1 METRRINTLNDFME
15 WVESIN
21 PNLESEMYLFRGL
34 SNEQYLIEAS
44 AWRRLPSEYNRS
56 SYEEFLE
63 INKFLI
69 KETRL
74 QGHDHKNGRELKDLE
89 ILAELQHLG
98 AATCLIDFT
107 YSAQIALWFACQSD
121 IKKTPNCSEPS
132 DGKVGAVLNNPNT
145 IEEITPK
152 MLQERDFDSFFN
164 APSKKLWQPQLFRWQ
179 PRHLNNR
186 IASQYSIFL
195 LGGNQ
200 VIYSDEECVIEASCK
215 EKILKSLEMCSH
227 ITEKRLFPDL
237 EGFARQHAHDKPFP
251 VPDYLVLGHQAYQRQ
266 EYEEAISNY
275 SKAIRWNP
283 KDASPYFWRGHA
295 KVATEKYR
303 EAIDD
308 FNEVTRIEDNVASV
322 YQIRGYAKS
331 RLGLYSDAKQDYL
344 KGLQLA
350 QQAND
355 KQHVKII
362 QEALHELNSHTTGE
376 TQS

>member
-1 METRRINTLNDFME
+1 METLKIKSLNDFME

-34 SNEQYLIEAS
+34 SNERYLIEAS

-69 KETRL
+69 KEARL

-121 IKKTPNCSEPS
+121 LKKTPNRSEPS
-132 DGKVGAVLNNPNT
+132 DGRVGAVLNNPNT

-152 MLQERDFDSFFN
+152 MLKERDFDSFFN
-164 APSKKLWQPQLFRWQ
+164 VQSNKLWISQLYRWQ

-186 IASQYSIFL
+186 IASQHSVFL
-195 LGGNQ
+195 LGGEQ
-200 VIYSDEECVIEASCK
+200 VIYPDEECIIEAGCK
-215 EKILKSLEMCSH
+215 ENILKSLEIQSH
-227 ITEKRLFPDL
+227 ITEKKLFPDL

-251 VPDYLVLGHQAYQRQ
+251 VPDYMKLGHLAYQRS
-266 EYEEAISNY
+266 EFEEAILNY
-275 SKAIRWNP
+275 NKAIRWEP
-283 KDASPYFWRGHA
+283 KDANLYLWRGSA
-295 KVATEKYR
+295 KVAIEKYI

-308 FNEVTRIEDNVASV
+308 FDEAIRIEDNVASI

-350 QQAND
+350 QQANNE
-355 KQHVKII
+355 QYVKII
-362 QEALHELNSHTTGE
+362 QEALQELNSHTTSD

>member
-1 METRRINTLNDFME
+1 ME
-15 WVESIN
+15 WVENIN

-34 SNEQYLIEAS
+34 SNEKYHIEAS
-44 AWRRLPSEYNRS
+44 AWRRLPPEYNRS

-69 KETRL
+69 KEARL

-121 IKKTPNCSEPS
+121 LKETSNCSKPS

-145 IEEITPK
+145 IKEITPK
-152 MLQERDFDSFFN
+152 ILEDSDFDSFFN

-186 IASQYSIFL
+186 IASQHSVFL

-200 VIYSDEECVIEASCK
+200 VIYPDEECIIEASCK
-215 EKILKSLEMCSH
+215 EDILKFLENQSH
-227 ITEKRLFPDL
+227 ITEKKLFPDL
-237 EGFARQHAHDKPFP
+237 AGFARQHAHDKPFP
-251 VPDYLVLGHQAYQRQ
+251 VPDYMKLGHLAYQRF
-266 EYEEAISNY
+266 EFEEAISNY
-275 SKAIRWNP
+275 NKAIRCKP
-283 KDASPYFWRGHA
+283 KDAEPYFWRGHA
-295 KVATEKYR
+295 NVAIKKYT

-308 FNEVTRIEDNVASV
+308 FDKVIRLSGDEASV
-322 YQIRGYAKS
+322 YHSLGYAKS
-331 RLGLYSDAKQDYL
+331 CLGRVKEAMVDFHR
-344 KGLQLA
+344 GLQLA
-350 QQAND
+350 KQVND
-355 KQHVKII
+355 EKYIRII
-362 QEALHELNSHTTGE
+362 RKALRELTSDDTE
-376 TQS
+376 

>member
-1 METRRINTLNDFME
+1 METRKINTLNDFTE
-15 WVESIN
+15 WAESIN
-21 PNLESEMYLFRGL
+21 SNLESEMYLFRGL
-34 SNEQYLIEAS
+34 SNEEYHIEAS
-44 AWRRLPSEYNRS
+44 AWRRLPLEYNRS
-56 SYEEFLE
+56 SHEEFLE

-69 KETRL
+69 KEARL

-107 YSAQIALWFACQSD
+107 YSAQVALWFACQPDVKETS
-121 IKKTPNCSEPS
+121 NCSEPS

-145 IEEITPK
+145 IEEITPE
-152 MLQERDFDSFFN
+152 MLEERDFDSFFN
-164 APSKKLWQPQLFRWQ
+164 APSQKLWQPQLFRWQ

-186 IASQYSIFL
+186 IASQHSIFL

-200 VIYSDEECVIEASCK
+200 VIFPDEECIIDAGCK
-215 EKILKSLEMCSH
+215 EKILKSLDVCSH
-227 ITEKRLFPDL
+227 LTGKALFNDF
-237 EGFARQHAHDKPFP
+237 EGFASQHAHNKPFP
-251 VPDYLVLGHQAYQRQ
+251 VPDYLVLGHQAFQRQ
-266 EYEEAISNY
+266 KYEDAILNY
-275 SKAIRWNP
+275 NKAIRWNP
-283 KDASPYFWRGHA
+283 KDVNPYFWRGRV
-295 KVATEKYR
+295 KVAIEKYR

-308 FNEVTRIEDNVASV
+308 FDEIIRIKDNVASV

-350 QQAND
+350 QQANNE
-355 KQHVKII
+355 QHVKII
-362 QEALHELNSHTTGE
+362 QEALHELNSCTTGE

>member
-1 METRRINTLNDFME
+1 MK
-15 WVESIN
+15 WVENIN
-21 PNLESEMYLFRGL
+21 PDLESEMYLFRGL
-34 SNEQYLIEAS
+34 SNEEYNIEAS
-44 AWRRLPSEYNRS
+44 AWRRLPPEYNRS

-69 KETRL
+69 KEARL

-121 IKKTPNCSEPS
+121 LKETSNCSEPS

-152 MLQERDFDSFFN
+152 MLEDRDFDSFFN
-164 APSKKLWQPQLFRWQ
+164 APSRKQWQPQLFRWQ

-186 IASQYSIFL
+186 IASQHSVFL

-200 VIYSDEECVIEASCK
+200 VIYPDEECVIEASWK
-215 EKILKSLEMCSH
+215 EKILKSLETHSY
-227 ITEKRLFPDL
+227 ISEKKLFPDL
-237 EGFARQHAHDKPFP
+237 EGFARQHTHDKPFP
-251 VPDYLVLGHQAYQRQ
+251 VPDYMKLGHLAYQRH
-266 EYEEAISNY
+266 EFEEAISNY

-283 KDASPYFWRGHA
+283 KDVNPYFWRGHA
-295 KVATEKYR
+295 NVARGKYT

-308 FNEVTRIEDNVASV
+308 FDEAIRIESNVVSV

-350 QQAND
+350 QQANNE
-355 KQHVKII
+355 QHVKII

>member
-1 METRRINTLNDFME
+1 LETRKISTLNDFME

-34 SNEQYLIEAS
+34 SNEEYLIEAS

-69 KETRL
+69 KEARL

-107 YSAQIALWFACQSD
+107 YSAQVALWFACQPDVKETS
-121 IKKTPNCSEPS
+121 NCTEPT
-132 DGKVGAVLNNPNT
+132 DGKVGAVLNNPNR

-152 MLQERDFDSFFN
+152 MLEDRDFDSFFN
-164 APSKKLWQPQLFRWQ
+164 APSQKLLQPQLFRWQ

-186 IASQYSIFL
+186 IASQHSIFL

-200 VIYSDEECVIEASCK
+200 VIYSDKECVIEAICK
-215 EKILKSLEMCSH
+215 EKILKSLEIRSH

-251 VPDYLVLGHQAYQRQ
+251 VPDYLVLGHQAYRRQ
-266 EYEEAISNY
+266 EYEEAILNY
-275 SKAIRWNP
+275 NKAISWNP
-283 KDASPYFWRGHA
+283 KDANPYFWRGHA
-295 KVATEKYR
+295 RVNMQQYE
-303 EAIDD
+303 EAVDD
-308 FNEVTRIEDNVASV
+308 FDEVIRIGGDVVSV

-331 RLGLYSDAKQDYL
+331 CLGLYGDAKQDYL

-350 QQAND
+350 QQANNE
-355 KQHVKII
+355 QYIKII
-362 QEALHELNSHTTGE
+362 QEALQKLNSHTIGG
-376 TQS
+376 TQG

>member
-1 METRRINTLNDFME
+1 METRKINTFNDFIE

-34 SNEQYLIEAS
+34 SNEKYLMEAS

-69 KETRL
+69 KEARL

-121 IKKTPNCSEPS
+121 LKKTSNCSEPS
-132 DGKVGAVLNNPNT
+132 DGKVGAVLNNPDA

-152 MLQERDFDSFFN
+152 MLKERDFDSFFN
-164 APSKKLWQPQLFRWQ
+164 APSRKLWRSQLYRWQ

-186 IASQYSIFL
+186 IASQDSVFL
-195 LGGNQ
+195 LGGEQ
-200 VIYSDEECVIEASCK
+200 VVYPDKECIVEASCK
-215 EKILKSLEMCSH
+215 ENILKSLETHSY
-227 ITEKRLFPDL
+227 ITEKKLFPDL

-251 VPDYLVLGHQAYQRQ
+251 VPNYLVLGHQAYQRQ
-266 EYEEAISNY
+266 EYEETILNY

-283 KDASPYFWRGHA
+283 KDADPYFWRGHA
-295 KVATEKYR
+295 KVAIEKYT

-308 FNEVTRIEDNVASV
+308 FNEVIRIEDNLTSA

-331 RLGLYSDAKQDYL
+331 CLGLYNDARQDYL

-355 KQHVKII
+355 EQHVKII
-362 QEALHELNSHTTGE
+362 QEALHKLNSHTIGE

>member
-1 METRRINTLNDFME
+1 METLKINTLNDFMK
-15 WVESIN
+15 WVENIN

-34 SNEQYLIEAS
+34 SNEKYHIEAS

-56 SYEEFLE
+56 SFDEFLD
-63 INKFLI
+63 INRVLI
-69 KETRL
+69 KEARML
-74 QGHDHKNGRELKDLE
+74 GHDYKNGRQLKDLE

-107 YSAQIALWFACQSD
+107 YSAQIALWFACQPDLKETS
-121 IKKTPNCSEPS
+121 NCSEPS
-132 DGKVGAVLNNPNT
+132 DGRVSAVLNNPNT

-152 MLQERDFDSFFN
+152 MLEERDFDSFFN
-164 APSKKLWQPQLFRWQ
+164 APSRKPWSSQLYRWQ

-186 IASQYSIFL
+186 IASQHSVFL
-195 LGGNQ
+195 LGGEQ
-200 VIYSDEECVIEASCK
+200 VVYPDAECIIAAGGK
-215 EKILKSLEMCSH
+215 EDILKSLDTHSH
-227 ITEKRLFPDL
+227 ITEKKLFPDL

-251 VPDYLVLGHQAYQRQ
+251 VPDYMKLGHLAYQRQ
-266 EYEEAISNY
+266 EYEEAILNY

-283 KDASPYFWRGHA
+283 KDAYPYFWRGYA
-295 KVATEKYR
+295 NVARRQYM

-308 FNEVTRIEDNVASV
+308 FDEAIHIKDNMVSF

-331 RLGLYSDAKQDYL
+331 RLDLYSDAKQDYI

-350 QQAND
+350 QQANNERY
-355 KQHVKII
+355 VKII
-362 QEALHELNSHTTGE
+362 QEALHELNSHTTSE

>member
-1 METRRINTLNDFME
+1 METLKIKSLNDFME

-21 PNLESEMYLFRGL
+21 PELESEMYLFRGL
-34 SNEQYLIEAS
+34 SNEKYLIEAS

-69 KETRL
+69 KEARL

-107 YSAQIALWFACQSD
+107 YNAQIALWFACQS
-121 IKKTPNCSEPS
+121 NSGNPS
-132 DGKVGAVLNNPNT
+132 DGRVSAVLNNPDT

-152 MLQERDFDSFFN
+152 MLQERSFDSFFN
-164 APSKKLWQPQLFRWQ
+164 VQSNKLWRYQLYRWQ

-186 IASQYSIFL
+186 IASQDSVFL
-195 LGGNQ
+195 LGGEQ
-200 VIYSDEECVIEASCK
+200 VIYPAEECIIEASCK
-215 EKILKSLEMCSH
+215 ENILKSLETHSY
-227 ITEKRLFPDL
+227 ISEKKLFPDL
-237 EGFARQHAHDKPFP
+237 EGFARQHAHDKPFR
-251 VPDYLVLGHQAYQRQ
+251 VPDYIKLGHLAYQRQ
-266 EYEEAISNY
+266 EYEEAILNY
-275 SKAIRWNP
+275 GKAIPWNP
-283 KDASPYFWRGHA
+283 KDANPYFWRGRA
-295 KVATEKYR
+295 NVARQKYR

-308 FNEVTRIEDNVASV
+308 LDEVIRIGGDVESV

-331 RLGLYSDAKQDYL
+331 CLGLYSDAKQDYL

-350 QQAND
+350 QQANNE
-355 KQHVKII
+355 QHVKII
-362 QEALHELNSHTTGE
+362 QEALHKLNSHTTGG
-376 TQS
+376 TRS

>member
-1 METRRINTLNDFME
+1 MK

-34 SNEQYLIEAS
+34 SNEKYHIEAS

-69 KETRL
+69 KEARL

-107 YSAQIALWFACQSD
+107 YSAQVALWFACQPDVKETS
-121 IKKTPNCSEPS
+121 NCSEPS

-152 MLQERDFDSFFN
+152 MLEDRDFDSFFN
-164 APSKKLWQPQLFRWQ
+164 APSRKQWQPQLFRWQ

-186 IASQYSIFL
+186 IASQHSIFL

-200 VIYSDEECVIEASCK
+200 VIYSDEECVIEASWK
-215 EKILKSLEMCSH
+215 EKILKSLEIRSH

-266 EYEEAISNY
+266 EYEEAILKY
-275 SKAIRWNP
+275 SKAISWNP
-283 KDASPYFWRGHA
+283 KDANPYFWRGRA
-295 KVATEKYR
+295 RVSIQQYE

-308 FNEVTRIEDNVASV
+308 FDEVIHIGGNEASV
-322 YQIRGYAKS
+322 YHIRGYAKS
-331 RLGLYSDAKQDYL
+331 RLGRVEEAKVDFQ

-350 QQAND
+350 QQDNNE
-355 KQHVKII
+355 KYIEII
-362 QEALHELNSHTTGE
+362 EKALRELNSDTTDA
-376 TQS
+376 T